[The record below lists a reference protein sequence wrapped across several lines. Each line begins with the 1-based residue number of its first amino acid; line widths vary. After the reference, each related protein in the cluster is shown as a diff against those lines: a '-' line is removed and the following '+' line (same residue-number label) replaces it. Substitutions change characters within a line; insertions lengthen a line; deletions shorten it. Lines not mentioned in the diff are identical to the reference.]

1 MSAVIHD
8 DSEKKFSFEVRQ
20 RKALQNYKFIVTVLS
35 SINILFCGKTQQGMN
50 PNIGVH
56 CSMNNEKPW
65 KLTSTMTVMLWVM
78 VPDFLTLSA
87 NCSPSFTITAVST
100 KLTDNW
106 PDASDSKLDS
116 KIIWLIRT
124 LKFKIKFP
132 GSSWH
137 EQNYLVHQNTETY
150 SKINWLISILKFTV
164 NLNYLALKS
173 MKFTVKLSSSSE
185 HSHLQ

>member
-1 MSAVIHD
+1 MFTAQCQSMS
-8 DSEKKFSFEVRQ
+8 
-20 RKALQNYKFIVTVLS
+20 
-35 SINILFCGKTQQGMN
+35 
-50 PNIGVH
+50 
-56 CSMNNEKPW
+56 NEKPW

-185 HSHLQ
+185 HWHLQ